1 MFSRVS
7 KTIGVLR
14 KLQPSLPRKS
24 LAPIY
29 KPFIRPQLDYA
40 GIVYNQAFNEL
51 FHQSLQSLQYSSAI
65 TSTIRRTQFEKL
77 YKELGLKTP
86 KSRRFLRKLYLLYKL
101 IKGKSPAYI
110 FQLIPRNS
118 ILYTTKSVQKKSN
131 HFLQDKN
138 RL

>member
-7 KTIGVLR
+7 KTIGLLR
-14 KLQPSLPRKS
+14 KLQLSLPRKS
-24 LAPIY
+24 LATVY
-29 KPFIRPQLDYA
+29 KPFIRPHLDYA

-77 YKELGLKTP
+77 YQELGLKTP
-86 KSRRFLRKLYLLYKL
+86 KSRRFFRKIYLFYRL
-101 IKGKSPAYI
+101 IQGKSPAYI
-110 FQLIPRNS
+110 FQLIPRNN
-118 ILYTTKSVQKKSN
+118 IPYTTKDVQKKSN